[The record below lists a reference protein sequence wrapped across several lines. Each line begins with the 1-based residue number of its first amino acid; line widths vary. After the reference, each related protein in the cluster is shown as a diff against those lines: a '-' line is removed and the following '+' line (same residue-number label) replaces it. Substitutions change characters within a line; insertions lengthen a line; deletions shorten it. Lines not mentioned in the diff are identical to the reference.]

1 MVLVRAVVL
10 QAADWRVTLVGWRAI
25 GCGVV
30 ACAQPVA
37 GRLAIARGVVGRLEI
52 APAVGGRRGHEV

>member
-1 MVLVRAVVL
+1 MVLVRAAVL

-30 ACAQPVA
+30 ACAHPLPAV
-37 GRLAIARGVVGRLEI
+37 LAIARGVVGGLEI